1 MCTDAGLQWA
11 ADACLPAA
19 ILSAAISI
27 MNPKLFKEG
36 MEGMTKLNRYA
47 DESDSKMATALQHW
61 SSVFTNMQLIAN
73 RAAPLHRDPNT
84 LAPWFDLLCT
94 VGDYE
99 DCFMY
104 IPTLGIIL
112 EYPPGTV
119 VAFSGRL
126 LRHAVNRVEGNRYTM
141 AYYMRRAVHKW
152 LGVGDP
158 NWMNIHKLQGTL
170 MGSDAGNEERV
181 AVDDG
186 STV

>member
-1 MCTDAGLQWA
+1 M
-11 ADACLPAA
+11 
-19 ILSAAISI
+19 
-27 MNPKLFKEG
+27 K
-36 MEGMTKLNRYA
+36 KLNQYA
-47 DESDSKMATALQHW
+47 DESDSKMATAMQHW

-94 VGDYE
+94 VGEYE

-112 EYPPGTV
+112 EYPPGTL

-141 AYYMRRAVHKW
+141 AYYMRRAVHQW
-152 LGVGDP
+152 LGVGNP
-158 NWMNIHKLQGTL
+158 NWMKIHNLKGTL
-170 MGSDAGNEERV
+170 MGSDAGNEEKV
-181 AVDDG
+181 AVDDDC
-186 STV
+186 TAE